1 MAQRRESLPS
11 ETLDRTAG
19 QTGQAGAG
27 TLAATE
33 AEQEADRFSRTRVSS
48 PGRDAWRRF
57 RHNWAALISLTV
69 ILLVVFFAIFAPWL
83 HTTDPNNF
91 DFTAIHAAPSAHHW
105 FGTDELGR
113 DEYSRLL
120 FGLRIPLIVSI
131 IGTVITVALGM
142 LLGVTAGYFGGR
154 TDTLLARFTDI
165 MFAFPGFTLALIIIS
180 LYGKTLDNAPG
191 LQGTGRLVVLI
202 IVFGI
207 VGWPALMRL
216 VRSMSLSL
224 VESQFVEAAR
234 TVGSSHWSI
243 LRRHLLPNMYGVILV
258 QSAFIVVGFIYTEA
272 VLSLFGLG
280 VQPPTPDLGQMLIN
294 GSGSMG
300 QNDSEVVFPA
310 VMLTLLIL
318 AFTFLGDGIRD
329 AVDPRSKG

>member
-1 MAQRRESLPS
+1 
-11 ETLDRTAG
+11 
-19 QTGQAGAG
+19 
-27 TLAATE
+27 
-33 AEQEADRFSRTRVSS
+33 
-48 PGRDAWRRF
+48 
-57 RHNWAALISLTV
+57 
-69 ILLVVFFAIFAPWL
+69 
-83 HTTDPNNF
+83 
-91 DFTAIHAAPSAHHW
+91 
-105 FGTDELGR
+105 
-113 DEYSRLL
+113 
-120 FGLRIPLIVSI
+120 
-131 IGTVITVALGM
+131 M